1 MNEEKTIFEDE
12 ANYDGDYNLDTC
24 DYTDDF
30 ESENEGGDTMKYVAV
45 AAAAIGAFALVQK
58 GVKAVVK
65 KVTKRKKKKKDDDD
79 EPEKK
84 SKVDEDEEII
94 DVDDDDI
101 EEIEEDVEEIEEE
114 KYPAKKKKK
123 KK

>member
-12 ANYDGDYNLDTC
+12 VNYDGDYNLDTC
-24 DYTDDF
+24 DYTGDF

-65 KVTKRKKKKKDDDD
+65 KVTKRKKKKDDDD